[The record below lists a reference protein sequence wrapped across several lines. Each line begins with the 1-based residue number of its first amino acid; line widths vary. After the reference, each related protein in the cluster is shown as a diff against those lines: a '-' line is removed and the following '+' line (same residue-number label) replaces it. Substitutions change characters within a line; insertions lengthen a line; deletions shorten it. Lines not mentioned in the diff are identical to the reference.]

1 MPKFLIEFHHS
12 SEYEG
17 CVRALDAIQQYGSH
31 LITNADWGCS
41 DGVHTGWLIV
51 DMDNREEARLLVPPQ
66 YRADSR
72 IVQLRKF
79 TRDEIQQMKREL
91 ESET

>member
-1 MPKFLIEFHHS
+1 MPRFLIEIQHS

-17 CVRALDAIQQYGSH
+17 CVKSLNALMKHGSH
-31 LITNADWGCS
+31 LVTRADFGCE

-51 DMDNREEARLLVPPQ
+51 EVDSREEAQQIVPPQ

-72 IVQLRKF
+72 IVQLRKW
-79 TRDEIQQMKREL
+79 TL
-91 ESET
+91 EQIRSDLIAGR